1 MGGLQSSLMNRSKEV
16 MGNAVIYYKDDSSSS
31 DFSEVFDVLDNH
43 NALYLKEYE
52 LEVLL
57 RYETF
62 MTPVVVHGID
72 TNSYLPDYLEKS
84 FKKKLANSKKVDA
97 IIPIDLAYKI
107 GVAPPVDVQI
117 ISPAHVDELLGE
129 IPRGQSLN
137 INETIVTN
145 VPEVDQFH
153 MWVRLPLIHNLIQS
167 YSLNRIRIY
176 GNLKFNKIR
185 NELPKSVIL
194 KTWEDENA
202 TLVWAL
208 KLESTVMV
216 FLFAGMSLLVSLC
229 ISSGLLI
236 FFNKI
241 KTDLSSFWILGAS
254 YTQIEKATKIFLHLM
269 SFLSIVFGILAGL
282 LFLWLLHTY
291 APDVMPDVFVDRKIP
306 IEVTLRGLLV
316 SFCVP
321 YFISIV
327 FVQFS
332 FNQFKKDHDV
342 LDHVRSIS

>member
-16 MGNAVIYYKDDSSSS
+16 LGNAVIYYKDESSSN
-31 DFSEVFDVLDNH
+31 DFSEVFDVLDKN

-57 RYETF
+57 RYDTF

-72 TNSYLPDYLEKS
+72 TNSYLPKYLEIP
-84 FKKKLANSKKVDA
+84 FKKKLANNKKVDS
-97 IIPIDLAYKI
+97 IIPLDLAYKI

-137 INETIVTN
+137 INETILTN
-145 VPEVDQFH
+145 VPEIDQYH
-153 MWVRLPLIHNLIQS
+153 MWVRLPLVHNLIQS

-176 GNLKFNKIR
+176 SKINFKALK

-208 KLESTVMV
+208 NLESTVMI

-254 YTQIEKATKIFLHLM
+254 YNQIEKATKIFLHLM
-269 SFLSIVFGILAGL
+269 SFLSIFFGILSGL
-282 LFLWLLHTY
+282 LFLWLLHRY
-291 APDVMPDVFVDRKIP
+291 APNVMPDVFVDRKIP
-306 IEVTLRGLLV
+306 IQVTLKGLMV

-321 YFISIV
+321 YLISFI

-332 FNQFKKDHDV
+332 FNQFRKDHDV